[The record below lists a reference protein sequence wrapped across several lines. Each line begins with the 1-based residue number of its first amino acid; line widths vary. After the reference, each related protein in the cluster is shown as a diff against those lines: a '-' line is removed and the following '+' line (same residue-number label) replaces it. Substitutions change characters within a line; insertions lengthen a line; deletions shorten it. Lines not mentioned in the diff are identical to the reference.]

1 MPKYGHKKWHGLDKG
16 RTGEGKNGDMSAIR
30 VAING
35 FGRIG
40 RLVFRTLLDN
50 PRFDIVLINDLAA
63 LNVLAYLLQNDSSHG
78 RLDRHVRVDGQFL
91 CVGDKRIQ
99 FSSEKDPKNISHRE
113 LLVDVVVESTGFFTT
128 KEKAEAHIAAG
139 ASRVIVTAPGAD
151 IPMFVMGVNHR
162 HYNPDF
168 HRVVSNASCTTN
180 CLAPVA
186 KVLHDHFGIVEG
198 LMTTI
203 HAATAKQQ
211 VVDMA
216 SSGDLRGC
224 RSVFGNI
231 IPSSTGAAKAVGMV
245 LPELNG
251 KLTGMA
257 FRIPSPDVSVIDLT
271 VRLEKG
277 VSYDLIAKAMK
288 DASEGELKGILGY
301 TREPVVSADFIGSP
315 FSAIFDYEA
324 GIELNK
330 NFHKIIAWY
339 DNEWGYASR
348 VSDLIQHMFSF

>member
-1 MPKYGHKKWHGLDKG
+1 
-16 RTGEGKNGDMSAIR
+16 MSAIR

-40 RLVFRTLLDN
+40 RLVFRKLLSN
-50 PRFDIVLINDLAA
+50 PQVDIVLINDLAS
-63 LNVLAYLLQNDSSHG
+63 LDVLAYLLKNDSVYG
-78 RLDRHVRVDGQFL
+78 QLDQQIQIDEQFL
-91 CVGDKRIQ
+91 CVGEKKIQ
-99 FSSEKDPKNISHRE
+99 FSSERDPKNISHKK
-113 LLVDVVVESTGFFTT
+113 LSVDVVIESTGFFTS
-128 KEKAEAHIAAG
+128 KEKAEGHIVAG
-139 ASRVIVTAPGAD
+139 ASRVIVTAPSGD
-151 IPMFVMGVNHR
+151 IPMFVMGVNHHR
-162 HYNPDF
+162 YNPDF
-168 HRVVSNASCTTN
+168 HKVVSNASCTTN
-180 CLAPVA
+180 CLAPIA
-186 KVLHDHFGIVEG
+186 KVLHDRFGIVEG

-203 HAATAKQQ
+203 HAATAKQH
-211 VVDMA
+211 VVDTA

-257 FRIPSPDVSVIDLT
+257 FRIPSPDVSVVDLT

-277 VSYDLIAKAMK
+277 ASYDEIAKAMK
-288 DASEGELKGILGY
+288 DASEGSLKGILGY
-301 TREPVVSADFIGSP
+301 TEEPVVSADFIGSP
-315 FSAIFDYEA
+315 FSSIFDYEA

-330 NFHKIIAWY
+330 HFHKVVAWY

-348 VSDLIQHMFSF
+348 VSDLMQHMVSC

>member
-1 MPKYGHKKWHGLDKG
+1 MG
-16 RTGEGKNGDMSAIR
+16 AIR

-40 RLVFRTLLDN
+40 RLVFKKLLSN
-50 PRFDIVLINDLAA
+50 PRFDIVLINDLAS
-63 LNVLAYLLQNDSSHG
+63 LDVLAYLLQNDSVHG
-78 RLDRHVRVDGQFL
+78 RLNQQVRVDGQVL
-91 CVGDKRIQ
+91 CVGEKRIQ
-99 FSSEKDPKNISHRE
+99 FSSEKDPKNISYRE
-113 LLVDVVVESTGFFTT
+113 LSVDIVVESTGFFTS
-128 KEKAEAHIAAG
+128 KEKAQQHIVAG
-139 ASRVIVTAPGAD
+139 AARVVVTAPSAD
-151 IPMFVMGVNHR
+151 IPMFVMGVNHH

-168 HRVVSNASCTTN
+168 HKVVSNASCTTN
-180 CLAPVA
+180 CLAPIA
-186 KVLHDHFGIVEG
+186 KVLHNHFGIVEG

-211 VVDMA
+211 VVDTA

-257 FRIPSPDVSVIDLT
+257 FRIPSSDVSVVDLT

-277 VSYDLIAKAMK
+277 VSYDEIAKAMK
-288 DASEGELKGILGY
+288 DASERDLKGILGY
-301 TREPVVSADFIGSP
+301 TEEAVVSADFIGCSL
-315 FSAIFDYEA
+315 SSIFDYEA

-330 NFHKIIAWY
+330 HFHKIVSWY

-348 VSDLIQHMFSF
+348 VSDLMEYMSSL